1 MNKIKWTCPRRKITF
16 ETGNRVHWYEYSH
29 DMIVV
34 NGGYGL
40 LIEIPKKTPPT
51 YFSVLCDDGILRAIF
66 SDDIDLE
73 KDHDICGLG
82 Y

>member
-1 MNKIKWTCPRRKITF
+1 
-16 ETGNRVHWYEYSH
+16 
-29 DMIVV
+29 MIVV